1 MLRPA
6 PLKKGD
12 KVGYIAPAGP
22 IVKERLKGAIKAL
35 ECLGLKVVLGKNCTL
50 EHGYLAGKD
59 NLRADDINEM
69 FENKD
74 IKAVYALRGGYGC
87 ARLLDKIN
95 FTAIRENPKA
105 LFGYSDITM
114 LHIAI
119 NQRCNLITYHA
130 PMPATELYK
139 GIDKFTLNSLKKM
152 IFANDLKGNLYNPR
166 SKKIK
171 SIVDGKACG
180 KLTGGNLSIIC
191 SSLGTDNEID
201 TNNKI
206 LFIEEIAEEPYKVD
220 RMILQLIQAG
230 KINDCA
236 GIILGY
242 FSSCEASNPQQSLTI
257 SEVIEELIEPCGKP
271 VIADVAC
278 GHSMP
283 SLTLPMGA
291 EVLIDSKNKIIK
303 IV

>member
-1 MLRPA
+1 MIRPT
-6 PLKKGD
+6 PLKNGD
-12 KVGYIAPAGP
+12 KVGYVAPAGP
-22 IVKERLKGAIKAL
+22 IIKDRLESAINAL
-35 ECLGLKVVLGKNCTL
+35 ECLGLKVILGKSCTL
-50 EHGYLAGKD
+50 EHGYFAGED
-59 NLRADDINEM
+59 ILRADDINEM

-95 FTAIRENPKA
+95 FTAIKENPKA

-152 IFANDLKGNLYNPR
+152 IFANDIKGNLYNPR

-171 SIVDGKACG
+171 FIVDGKACG

-206 LFIEEIAEEPYKVD
+206 LFIEEIAEEPYKID
-220 RMILQLIQAG
+220 RMLLQLIQAK
-230 KINDCA
+230 KINACS

-242 FSSCEASNPQQSLTI
+242 FSKCKASKPQQSLTI
-257 SEVIEELIEPCGKP
+257 SEIIEELLKPLGKP
-271 VIADVAC
+271 IITGVAC
-278 GHSMP
+278 GHSLP

-291 EVLIDSKNKIIK
+291 EVLIDSKDKIIK
-303 IV
+303 LV